1 MVQGFS
7 KVRSTQRI
15 AKRERNTT
23 CLHENRMG
31 MWGWSYSDWG
41 ETVGIVSKNM
51 MKLIEQD
58 RKTRNGND
66 KSQWFKKKR
75 KTENRKQKK
84 SEPAMTK
91 ESAYVWRCRREM
103 IGMEDNARWET
114 QESNNLR
121 PTNRYGRIRL
131 PNKYE
136 SENKAME
143 RGTRGK
149 SRD

>member
-1 MVQGFS
+1 METKFRIDFS
-7 KVRSTQRI
+7 KLTNSI
-15 AKRERNTT
+15 FLE
-23 CLHENRMG
+23 
-31 MWGWSYSDWG
+31 
-41 ETVGIVSKNM
+41 
-51 MKLIEQD
+51 
-58 RKTRNGND
+58 
-66 KSQWFKKKR
+66 KSVQKSWI
-75 KTENRKQKK
+75 ENRKQKK